1 MDEHAAIR
9 DLLTLAAAGALDAAG
24 QRRLEEHLRHCPD
37 CRIELEAWQR
47 LTGALEELPTP
58 QAPVGLVERTRQRL
72 ESQAA
77 KRAEHRRSRAVLAWL
92 TIFAW
97 TTTLLSWL
105 GFQWLGDGVA
115 HALDVSFTSLTMVWI
130 VYTLVAWLGTAVVAT
145 VLGKRY
151 QQEGR
156 IQ

>member
-47 LTGALEELPTP
+47 LTGALEKLPTP
-58 QAPVGLVERTRQRL
+58 QAPLGLVERTRRRL
-72 ESQAA
+72 ESEAA

-92 TIFAW
+92 TMFAW
-97 TTTLLSWL
+97 GTTLLSWL

-115 HALDVSFTSLTMVWI
+115 HALDVSFTSLAMVWI
-130 VYTLVAWLGTAVVAT
+130 VYTLVAWLGTVVVAT